1 MIDKK
6 LKEESV
12 MDFINEN
19 VTRKIDC
26 LGRVSV
32 PKGIRQRLGFGD
44 NEELQVAT
52 MRFDG
57 IEWVCFGKKK
67 EDNKEKYMIVAE
79 MLRELGV
86 EVPKEVAEKIE

>member
-19 VTRKIDC
+19 VTKKIDC

-32 PKGIRQRLGFGD
+32 PKGIR
-44 NEELQVAT
+44 
-52 MRFDG
+52 
-57 IEWVCFGKKK
+57 
-67 EDNKEKYMIVAE
+67 
-79 MLRELGV
+79 
-86 EVPKEVAEKIE
+86 

>member
-1 MIDKK
+1 
-6 LKEESV
+6 
-12 MDFINEN
+12 
-19 VTRKIDC
+19 
-26 LGRVSV
+26 
-32 PKGIRQRLGFGD
+32 
-44 NEELQVAT
+44 